1 MSFWHQ
7 CRVVVFLL
15 FQIKKRSFSMKAKS
29 ALTVALAAGIAST
42 AAASNSPTTLGPS
55 NAKVID
61 VAHIYFNVATGEKV
75 VTLLGDGQTAP
86 ADNGVSGPIWSALVG
101 NQCSAQGFTTSF
113 FFGVDDNSG
122 ITSLAT
128 AITNLDYGDIAANT
142 VVDCVHI
149 NWVTD
154 HDDVDTDLDGIGDG
168 VPGLGGQ
175 WTYWDADNGRAI
187 NASTRLPLISFLFI
201 DLPGD
206 TSGTTDPNDPLNTLA
221 GYTAD
226 IDLAATF
233 SSSLTFEICDTD
245 GNLQGAAFGNTDV
258 DGNGPIGTQD
268 RDFDGFP
275 DSDLDANGLADWS
288 WTVRFFQPGTADLDS
303 DGNIDGDF
311 ADSMKT
317 IGITF
322 GAPAGTAVDNGDGTW
337 TWDIDTSVVD
347 PGTGY
352 EDRFA
357 IYAPP
362 DLNGDILYAGG
373 FWFGGMACVADANG
387 QYNPAASFEHQF
399 FGPDNSG
406 PLPCPANLSQIPG
419 GPVVLD
425 FFDVSAFLGAFSTM
439 DPIANFSQI
448 PGGPVVFDFFDVSAF
463 LAAFSAGCP

>member
-1 MSFWHQ
+1 
-7 CRVVVFLL
+7 
-15 FQIKKRSFSMKAKS
+15 MKAKS

-61 VAHIYFNVATGEKV
+61 VAHIYFNVASGEKV

-86 ADNGVSGPIWSALVG
+86 AGTTSAPIWSALVG
-101 NQCSAQGFTTSF
+101 NQCTAQGFTTSF

-122 ITSLAT
+122 TTSLAT
-128 AITNLDYGDIAANT
+128 DITNLDIGDIAANT
-142 VVDCVHI
+142 VVDAVHI

-154 HDDVDTDLDGIGDG
+154 HDDVDANSDGLGDG

-187 NASTRLPLISFLFI
+187 NASTRTPLISFLFI

-245 GNLQGAAFGNTDV
+245 SDAQGAAFHNAGIGNLD
-258 DGNGPIGTQD
+258 N
-268 RDFDGFP
+268 DFDGNP
-275 DSDLDANGLADWS
+275 DSDLDGNGLADWAWS
-288 WTVRFFQPGTADLDS
+288 VRFFQPGTADLDS
-303 DGNIDGDF
+303 DGIIDGDF

-322 GAPAGTAVDNGDGTW
+322 GAPAGTAIDDGDGTW
-337 TWDIDTSVVD
+337 TWDIDTTVPD
-347 PGTGY
+347 AGTGY
-352 EDRFA
+352 EDGFA

-362 DLNGDILYAGG
+362 NGMGDIVHAGF
-373 FWFGGMACVADANG
+373 FWFGGFKCVAVAPST
-387 QYNPAASFEHQF
+387 QYTPSASFEHQF
-399 FGPDNSG
+399 FGPSG
-406 PLPCPANLSQIPG
+406 PPVCPADLTGDGIYN
-419 GPVVLD
+419 

-439 DPIANFSQI
+439 NPIADFTGDGIFN
-448 PGGPVVFDFFDVSAF
+448 FFDVSAF
-463 LAAFSAGCP
+463 LGAFSAGCP

>member
-1 MSFWHQ
+1 
-7 CRVVVFLL
+7 
-15 FQIKKRSFSMKAKS
+15 MKAKS

-61 VAHIYFNVATGEKV
+61 VAHIYFNIATGEKV

-86 ADNGVSGPIWSALVG
+86 ADTGSSTSIWSALVG

-113 FFGVDDNSG
+113 FFGVDNNTG
-122 ITSLAT
+122 TTSLAT
-128 AITNLDYGDIAANT
+128 AVTNLDYGDIAANT

-154 HDDVDTDLDGIGDG
+154 HDDVDTDGDFIGDG

-187 NASTRLPLISFLFI
+187 NASTRTPLISFLFI

-245 GNLQGAAFGNTDV
+245 GDDQGAAFSNTDL
-258 DGNGPIGTQD
+258 DGLGPIGLQD
-268 RDFDGFP
+268 NDFDGIN
-275 DSDLDANGLADWS
+275 DSDLDGNGLADWS
-288 WTVRFFQPGTADLDS
+288 WTVRFFQPGTEDLDS
-303 DGNIDGDF
+303 DGIIDGDF

-322 GAPAGTAVDNGDGTW
+322 GAPAGTAVDTAGVW
-337 TWDIDTSVVD
+337 SWAIDTMAAD
-347 PGTGY
+347 AGTGY

-362 DLNGDILYAGG
+362 NVDGDILYAGG
-373 FWFGGMACVADANG
+373 FWFGGLACVADANG

-399 FGPDNSG
+399 FGPGVPN
-406 PLPCPANLSQIPG
+406 PCPADLNN
-419 GPVVLD
+419 D
-425 FFDVSAFLGAFSTM
+425 DVY
-439 DPIANFSQI
+439 N
-448 PGGPVVFDFFDVSAF
+448 FFDVSAF
-463 LAAFSAGCP
+463 LAAFSAMNPIADFTNDGVYNFFDVSAFLGFFAQGCP